1 MNRQRLTLE
10 QAQTVEPN
18 TTPIPNYS
26 VDEMFDGTSGVSV
39 GQHSI
44 FMLLCRHS
52 FDGIQPCVL
61 TDEELLSKAG
71 PGINSVEDVQAA
83 IAIYQRNG
91 YIHVYTTASGR
102 AIIPDYYADVI
113 PSPVVD

>member
-1 MNRQRLTLE
+1 MNRPRLSLE
-10 QAQTVEPN
+10 QAQAVEPN

-26 VDEMFDGTSGVSV
+26 VDEMFDGTSGASV

-52 FDGIQPCVL
+52 FEGLKPCVL

-71 PGINSVEDVQAA
+71 PGISSVDDVRGA
-83 IAIYQRNG
+83 INLYQRNG
-91 YIHVYTTASGR
+91 YIHVYTTANGR
-102 AIIPDYYADVI
+102 SIIPDHYADII
-113 PSPVVD
+113 PTPVST